1 MLKIYGYQT
10 LNTTKVL
17 LTAEELNLNF
27 DYVHVDLAQQ
37 ENKTPEHL
45 ARHPLGKTPVIE
57 HDGRLLFESNTICR
71 YLAAM
76 ETSTLYA
83 GNYLQKAQIN
93 QWVDFVTQHA
103 GKWISTFYFEECI
116 RPNFMRQAANKAA
129 IEEAQG
135 FLNEQL
141 PMLEKQFTD
150 HRYLAGEAMSIADI
164 IAFSYINTHEVTSL
178 NLDNY
183 PNMMK
188 WYQGL
193 KQRASFKNALAHYP
207 QG

>member
-1 MLKIYGYQT
+1 MLKIYGYPT

-17 LTAEELNLNF
+17 LTAEELKLNY
-27 DYVHVDLAQQ
+27 DYIHVDLAKQ

-57 HDGRLLFESNTICR
+57 HDGHLLFESNTICR

-76 ETSTLYA
+76 NDSTLYA
-83 GNYLQKAQIN
+83 GSFLQKAQID
-93 QWVDFVTQHA
+93 QWLDFVTQHA
-103 GKWISTFYFEECI
+103 GKWVGTFYFEEFI
-116 RPNFMRQAANKAA
+116 RATFMGQPANQAA

-150 HRYLAGEAMSIADI
+150 HAYLAADELSIADI
-164 IAFSYINTHEVTSL
+164 IAFSYIQTHEVTSL
-178 NLDNY
+178 NLDAY
-183 PNMMK
+183 PHLMK
-188 WYQGL
+188 WYGNFKL
-193 KQRASFKNALAHYP
+193 RPSFKNAMAHYP
-207 QG
+207 QP